1 MLTLRVQA
9 VRPPHVLSTM
19 ADPSARCARRRTTTS
34 TKARRRAR
42 SAPVLPSHSL
52 FTLVLP
58 SYTYPCA
65 TFVCPDGGAPVI
77 VSIVGVFVLICA
89 LSLLRFLFTTASVRF
104 KRVGVAARILTSA
117 LVRVGPS
124 KLKLAITFYQVTAA
138 IPKTFDIDPLPAD
151 FSQVLSS
158 FTWVE
163 FDLAEITYPTGCM

>member
-1 MLTLRVQA
+1 MRGVHDEELLLRQKPGCVHG
-9 VRPPHVLSTM
+9 VPRYYP
-19 ADPSARCARRRTTTS
+19 RT
-34 TKARRRAR
+34 
-42 SAPVLPSHSL
+42 HS
-52 FTLVLP
+52 LP
-58 SYTYPCA
+58 SYTTLVLTLALPS
-65 TFVCPDGGAPVI
+65 CPDGGAPVI

-104 KRVGVAARILTSA
+104 KRVGVAARIITSA

-151 FSQVLSS
+151 FSQVLSF

-163 FDLAEITYPTGCM
+163 FDLAEITYPTGCL

>member
-1 MLTLRVQA
+1 MPRYYPRTHSLPSYYPRIYLPLRY
-9 VRPPHVLSTM
+9 L
-19 ADPSARCARRRTTTS
+19 
-34 TKARRRAR
+34 RAR
-42 SAPVLPSHSL
+42 S
-52 FTLVLP
+52 
-58 SYTYPCA
+58 
-65 TFVCPDGGAPVI
+65 DGGAPVI

-104 KRVGVAARILTSA
+104 KRVGVAARIITSA

-151 FSQVLSS
+151 FSQVLSF

-163 FDLAEITYPTGCM
+163 FDLAEITYPTGCL